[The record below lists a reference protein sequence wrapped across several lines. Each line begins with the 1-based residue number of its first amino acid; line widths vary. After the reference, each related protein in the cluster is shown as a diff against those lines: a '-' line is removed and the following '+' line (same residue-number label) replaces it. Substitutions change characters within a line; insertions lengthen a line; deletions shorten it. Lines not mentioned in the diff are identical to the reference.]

1 MRTLWGAALAAS
13 LFAAGTVA
21 AAPLEPGEYKVGFVS
36 EVTGPIAFA
45 GTSFLHGAQLAAEEI
60 NAAATLGKGVS
71 ISLVD
76 KDSGSDAA
84 RSIQNVHQFIADRG
98 IVAVTCCVLSPVANS
113 VKPITINAGIPLV
126 IYGATMAGLPA
137 PPMVYSMT
145 VLPGPKDTATG
156 VAVANATKPKTAAYF
171 LAADNDAFKGRMAA
185 TQKALE
191 GMGVQTAGVVS
202 VLTSDTDFTAAA
214 TQAMGLKPD
223 AILIY
228 TTQAPAVGIVA
239 ALRQRGYGGTIVGN
253 DVLSPDS
260 VFKKLGAAV
269 AGIAFPISFSPDL
282 AKTDTARKFVTA
294 YQAKFNA
301 APDIYSAQGYETI
314 WFIAQGLSAVGGKPT
329 REALAQALAKATE
342 VEHNVYGGEPIV
354 GGQIE
359 TKDTL
364 IVAWS
369 ADGKIVQWTPPK

>member
-1 MRTLWGAALAAS
+1 MRTLWGATLAAS
-13 LFAAGTVA
+13 LFAAGTVF
-21 AAPLEPGEYKVGFVS
+21 AAPLEPGDYKVGFVS

-45 GTSFLHGAQLAAEEI
+45 GNSFLHGAQLAAEEI
-60 NAAATLGKGVS
+60 NAAATLGKGAT

-84 RSIQNVHQFIADRG
+84 RSIQNVHQFVADRG
-98 IVAVTCCVLSPVANS
+98 IVAVTCCILSPVANS
-113 VKPITINAGIPLV
+113 LKPITINAGIPLV
-126 IYGATMAGLPA
+126 IYGATLAGLPA

-156 VAVANATKPKTAAYF
+156 VAMANAIKPKIAAYF

-239 ALRQRGYGGTIVGN
+239 ALRQRGYAGTIVGN

-269 AGIAFPISFSPDL
+269 AGIPFPISFSPDL
-282 AKTDTARKFVTA
+282 ATTDTAKKFVAA
-294 YQAKFNA
+294 YQAKFSA
-301 APDIYSAQGYETI
+301 APDIYSAQGYEAI
-314 WFIAQGLSAVGGKPT
+314 WFIAQGLGAAGGKPT
-329 REALAQALAKATE
+329 REALAQALAKQTE

-369 ADGKIVQWTPPK
+369 ADGKIVPWAPPK